1 VKTAVIAAIS
11 AVSVVAFILVFVGVG
26 SNQAEKP
33 IDYQR
38 TLEESVSSE
47 STSPSPP
54 EETDYQRELEEIVSS
69 ESASPSVPEEQKESQ
84 SIQEETPSMTPQP
97 PVPVQ
102 PSSSSKSTDQSTFCG
117 KFKCITDKVKRI
129 IDGDTIE
136 LKNYLIIRLSLTDAY
151 EKNKPGGPEATA
163 FTTKLCPVGSYI
175 TVNQDDRQPFD
186 IYKRI
191 LGKVYCGD
199 KILNSE
205 LLDNDHANILTKYCK
220 TSEFAKE
227 DWAIKY
233 GC

>member
-1 VKTAVIAAIS
+1 MKKAGKAAIS
-11 AVSVVAFILVFVGVG
+11 AGVAVVAFILVFVGVG
-26 SNQAEKP
+26 SNQAEK

-38 TLEESVSSE
+38 
-47 STSPSPP
+47 
-54 EETDYQRELEEIVSS
+54 DLEEIVSS
-69 ESASPSVPEEQKESQ
+69 ESTSPFTPEETNYQRELEETVASESASPSAPEEQESQ
-84 SIQEETPSMTPQP
+84 SIEEEPSMTPQSA
-97 PVPVQ
+97 VPVQ
-102 PSSSSKSTDQSTFCG
+102 SSSSNSTDQRTFCG
-117 KFKCITDKVKRI
+117 KYKCITDKVKRI

-151 EKNKPGGPEATA
+151 EKNKSGGPEATA

-175 TVNQDDRQPFD
+175 TVDQDDRQPFD

-199 KILNSE
+199 LVLNSE
-205 LLDNDHANILTKYCK
+205 LLDNGHANILVKYCK

-233 GC
+233 GCGT

>member
-1 VKTAVIAAIS
+1 VKAAGIAAIS
-11 AVSVVAFILVFVGVG
+11 AGVAVVAFILVFVGVG

-33 IDYQR
+33 TDYQR
-38 TLEESVSSE
+38 ELEESVSSE
-47 STSPSPP
+47 STSPSQPSPP
-54 EETDYQRELEEIVSS
+54 EETDYQRELEESVSS
-69 ESASPSVPEEQKESQ
+69 ESTSPS
-84 SIQEETPSMTPQP
+84 QP

-102 PSSSSKSTDQSTFCG
+102 PNSSSKSIDQSTFCG

-151 EKNKPGGPEATA
+151 EKNKSGGPAATA
-163 FTTKLCPVGSYI
+163 FTTKLCPIGSYI
-175 TVNQDDRQPFD
+175 TVDQDDRQPFD

-199 KILNSE
+199 NVLNSE
-205 LLDNDHANILTKYCK
+205 LLYNGHANILTKYCT

-227 DWAIKY
+227 DWAKKY
-233 GC
+233 GCET

>member
-1 VKTAVIAAIS
+1 MKAAGIAAIS
-11 AVSVVAFILVFVGVG
+11 AGVAVVAFILVFVGVG

-33 IDYQR
+33 TDYQIE
-38 TLEESVSSE
+38 LEESVA
-47 STSPSPP
+47 
-54 EETDYQRELEEIVSS
+54 S
-69 ESASPSVPEEQKESQ
+69 ESASPFAPEEQESQ
-84 SIQEETPSMTPQP
+84 SVEEEPSITPQST
-97 PVPVQ
+97 VPVQ
-102 PSSSSKSTDQSTFCG
+102 SSSSNSTDQRTFCG
-117 KFKCITDKVKRI
+117 KFKCITDKVRRI

-151 EKNKPGGPEATA
+151 ERNKPGGPTATA

-175 TVNQDDRQPFD
+175 TVDQDDRQPFD

-205 LLDNDHANILTKYCK
+205 LLDNDHANILVKYCN

-227 DWAIKY
+227 DWATKY
-233 GC
+233 GCSS

>member
-1 VKTAVIAAIS
+1 VKAAGIAAIS
-11 AVSVVAFILVFVGVG
+11 AGVAVVAFILVFVGVG

-33 IDYQR
+33 TDYQR
-38 TLEESVSSE
+38 ELEESVSSE
-47 STSPSPP
+47 STSPSQPFAP
-54 EETDYQRELEEIVSS
+54 EETDYQRELEETVSS
-69 ESASPSVPEEQKESQ
+69 ESPSPSQ
-84 SIQEETPSMTPQP
+84 PSA
-97 PVPVQ
+97 PVQ
-102 PSSSSKSTDQSTFCG
+102 PSSSSNSTDQRTFCG

-136 LKNYLIIRLSLTDAY
+136 LKNYLIIRLSLSDAY
-151 EKNKPGGPEATA
+151 EKNKSGGPEATA

-175 TVNQDDRQPFD
+175 TVDQDDRQPFD

-199 KILNSE
+199 KVLNSE
-205 LLDNDHANILTKYCK
+205 LLDNDHANILVKYCK

>member
-1 VKTAVIAAIS
+1 VKAAGIAAIS
-11 AVSVVAFILVFVGVG
+11 AGVAVVAFILVFVGVG

-33 IDYQR
+33 TDYQR
-38 TLEESVSSE
+38 ELEESVSSE
-47 STSPSPP
+47 STSPSQPFAP
-54 EETDYQRELEEIVSS
+54 EETDYQRELEESVSS
-69 ESASPSVPEEQKESQ
+69 ESPSPS
-84 SIQEETPSMTPQP
+84 QP

-102 PSSSSKSTDQSTFCG
+102 PNSSSKSTDQRTSCG
-117 KFKCITDKVKRI
+117 KYKCITDKVKRI

-151 EKNKPGGPEATA
+151 EKSKSGGPEATA

-175 TVNQDDRQPFD
+175 TVDQDDRQPFD

-199 KILNSE
+199 KVLNSE
-205 LLDNDHANILTKYCK
+205 LLDNDHANILVKYCN

>member
-1 VKTAVIAAIS
+1 MKAAGIAAIS
-11 AVSVVAFILVFVGVG
+11 AGVAFVAFILVFVGVG

-33 IDYQR
+33 TDYQR
-38 TLEESVSSE
+38 ELEESVSSE
-47 STSPSPP
+47 SPSPSQP
-54 EETDYQRELEEIVSS
+54 
-69 ESASPSVPEEQKESQ
+69 SA
-84 SIQEETPSMTPQP
+84 
-97 PVPVQ
+97 PVQ
-102 PSSSSKSTDQSTFCG
+102 PSSSSKSIDQRTSCG

-151 EKNKPGGPEATA
+151 EKNKSGGPAATA
-163 FTTKLCPVGSYI
+163 FTTKLCPIGSYI
-175 TVNQDDRQPFD
+175 TVDQDDKQPFD

-199 KILNSE
+199 NVLNSE
-205 LLDNDHANILTKYCK
+205 LLYNGHANILTKYCT

-233 GC
+233 GCVA

>member
-1 VKTAVIAAIS
+1 MKAAGIAAIS
-11 AVSVVAFILVFVGVG
+11 AGVAVVAFILVFVGVG

-33 IDYQR
+33 TDYQR
-38 TLEESVSSE
+38 ELEESVSSE
-47 STSPSPP
+47 STSPSQP
-54 EETDYQRELEEIVSS
+54 
-69 ESASPSVPEEQKESQ
+69 SA
-84 SIQEETPSMTPQP
+84 
-97 PVPVQ
+97 PVQ
-102 PSSSSKSTDQSTFCG
+102 PSASSKSIDQRTSCG

-151 EKNKPGGPEATA
+151 EKNKSGGPAATA
-163 FTTKLCPVGSYI
+163 FTTKLCPIGSYI
-175 TVNQDDRQPFD
+175 TVDQDDKQPFD

-199 KILNSE
+199 NVLNSE
-205 LLDNDHANILTKYCK
+205 LLDSGHANILTKYCT

-233 GC
+233 GCK

>member
-1 VKTAVIAAIS
+1 MKAAGIAAIS
-11 AVSVVAFILVFVGVG
+11 AGVAVVAFILVFVGVG

-33 IDYQR
+33 TDYQR
-38 TLEESVSSE
+38 ELEESVSSESISPSQPSATEEQTDYQRELEESVSSE
-47 STSPSPP
+47 STSPSQP
-54 EETDYQRELEEIVSS
+54 
-69 ESASPSVPEEQKESQ
+69 SA
-84 SIQEETPSMTPQP
+84 
-97 PVPVQ
+97 PVQ
-102 PSSSSKSTDQSTFCG
+102 PSSSSKSIDQRTSCG

-151 EKNKPGGPEATA
+151 EKNKSGGPAATA
-163 FTTKLCPVGSYI
+163 FTTKLCPIGSYI
-175 TVNQDDRQPFD
+175 TVDQDDKQPFD

-199 KILNSE
+199 NVLNSE
-205 LLDNDHANILTKYCK
+205 LLDSGHANILTKYCT

-233 GC
+233 GCVA

>member
-1 VKTAVIAAIS
+1 VKKAAIGAIS
-11 AVSVVAFILVFVGVG
+11 AGVAVVAFILIFVGVG
-26 SNQAEKP
+26 SNQQAEEKT
-33 IDYQR
+33 DYQR
-38 TLEESVSSE
+38 TLEETVASE
-47 STSPSPP
+47 STSPS
-54 EETDYQRELEEIVSS
+54 Q
-69 ESASPSVPEEQKESQ
+69 PSVPEEQKESQ
-84 SIQEETPSMTPQP
+84 SIQEEAPLPITTPQP

-102 PSSSSKSTDQSTFCG
+102 PSSSSKSSDQRTFCG

-151 EKNKPGGPEATA
+151 EKSKSGGPEATA

-175 TVNQDDRQPFD
+175 TVDQDDKQPFD

-199 KILNSE
+199 KVLNSE
-205 LLDNDHANILTKYCK
+205 LLDNDHAKILTKYCK

-233 GC
+233 GCSS

>member
-1 VKTAVIAAIS
+1 VKAAGIAAIS
-11 AVSVVAFILVFVGVG
+11 AGVAVVAFILVFVGVG

-33 IDYQR
+33 TDYQR
-38 TLEESVSSE
+38 ELEESVSSESISPSQPSATEEQTDYQRELEESVSSE
-47 STSPSPP
+47 STSPSQP
-54 EETDYQRELEEIVSS
+54 
-69 ESASPSVPEEQKESQ
+69 SA
-84 SIQEETPSMTPQP
+84 
-97 PVPVQ
+97 PVQ
-102 PSSSSKSTDQSTFCG
+102 PSSSSKSIDQRTSCG

-151 EKNKPGGPEATA
+151 EKNKSGGPAATA
-163 FTTKLCPVGSYI
+163 FTTKLCPIGSYI
-175 TVNQDDRQPFD
+175 TVDQDDKQPFD

-199 KILNSE
+199 NVLNSE
-205 LLDNDHANILTKYCK
+205 LLDSGHANILTKYCT

-233 GC
+233 GCVA

>member
-1 VKTAVIAAIS
+1 VKAAGIAAIS
-11 AVSVVAFILVFVGVG
+11 AGVAVVAFILVFVGVG

-33 IDYQR
+33 TDYQR
-38 TLEESVSSE
+38 ELEESVSSE
-47 STSPSPP
+47 STSPSQP
-54 EETDYQRELEEIVSS
+54 
-69 ESASPSVPEEQKESQ
+69 SA
-84 SIQEETPSMTPQP
+84 
-97 PVPVQ
+97 PVQ
-102 PSSSSKSTDQSTFCG
+102 PSSSSKSIDQRTSCG

-136 LKNYLIIRLSLTDAY
+136 LKNYLIIRLSLADAY
-151 EKNKPGGPEATA
+151 EINKSGGPEATA

-175 TVNQDDRQPFD
+175 TVDQDDKQPFD

-199 KILNSE
+199 KVLNSE
-205 LLDNDHANILTKYCK
+205 LLDSDHAKILTKYCK

>member
-1 VKTAVIAAIS
+1 MKAASIGAIS
-11 AVSVVAFILVFVGVG
+11 AGVAVVAFILVFVGVG
-26 SNQAEKP
+26 TNQAEKP
-33 IDYQR
+33 TDYQR
-38 TLEESVSSE
+38 ELEESVSSE
-47 STSPSPP
+47 SISPSTP
-54 EETDYQRELEEIVSS
+54 EETDYQIELEETVSS
-69 ESASPSVPEEQKESQ
+69 ESPSPSQ
-84 SIQEETPSMTPQP
+84 PSA
-97 PVPVQ
+97 PVQ
-102 PSSSSKSTDQSTFCG
+102 PSSSSKSIDQITFCG

-151 EKNKPGGPEATA
+151 EKSKSGGPEATA

-175 TVNQDDRQPFD
+175 TVDQDDRQPFD

-199 KILNSE
+199 KVLNSE
-205 LLDNDHANILTKYCK
+205 LLYNDHANILVKYCK